1 MTNTVSLFITKV
13 DMVPKMLMTT
23 MEVRGTKESQIVVG
37 PRVFFCFTDTFTLR
51 LFLTLDVVGY
61 RPLLLHLIF
70 SFLFVCLFCIHRI
83 YF

>member
-37 PRVFFCFTDTFTLR
+37 PRVFFALR
-51 LFLTLDVVGY
+51 I
-61 RPLLLHLIF
+61 PLLYG
-70 SFLFVCLFCIHRI
+70 